1 MCHNSRLKPEVVRA
15 LENGLMRSSG
25 HAPKSAY
32 LVAIG
37 MLLALHNSGCQQ
49 EQLADHVQ
57 VEAASGALG
66 IQLNCG
72 GLEIDSVNYS
82 IQKAGLPYRAGT
94 FDVAGPGTN
103 FSAVIALLDP
113 ADDYTIALD
122 AMATNTSQIRAASAP
137 CSGSGAFGIQIG
149 ETTAVAVTLHCPV
162 EQDDGNLVHERQC
175 PGVDA
180 VRALPAEAP
189 IGKCVFLEAVAD
201 AIAAKAR
208 SATYHWLA
216 SSGGA
221 LQDVVGP
228 HANFLCTALGLATI
242 SVELHDDD
250 DPLCSQ
256 RFPLYVAC
264 RGAGNPHS
272 ALAAAAG
279 GSASAP
285 HK

>member
-1 MCHNSRLKPEVVRA
+1 
-15 LENGLMRSSG
+15 MRSSG
-25 HAPKSAY
+25 HGPKTAC
-32 LVAIG
+32 LIAIG
-37 MLLALHNSGCQQ
+37 AWFALHQSGCQSGCQ
-49 EQLADHVQ
+49 EEQVADQVQ

-82 IQKAGLPYRAGT
+82 IQKAGMPYRAGT

-113 ADDYTIALD
+113 SDDYTIALD
-122 AMATNTSQIRAASAP
+122 ALATSTSKAHAAGAP

-162 EQDDGNLVHERQC
+162 EQDDGNLVHDRQC

-189 IGKCVFLEAVAD
+189 IGKCVYLEAVAD
-201 AIAAKAR
+201 AIAARAR

-216 SSGGA
+216 SAGD
-221 LQDVVGP
+221 LQDVAGP
-228 HANFLCTALGLATI
+228 HASFLCTALGLATI
-242 SVELHDDD
+242 SIELHDDD
-250 DPLCSQ
+250 DPLCAQ
-256 RFPLYVAC
+256 RFPLYVSC
-264 RGAGNPHS
+264 RGAGSPHG
-272 ALAAAAG
+272 AAATAAG
-279 GSASAP
+279 GTASP
-285 HK
+285 PRM